1 MIGCILADAA
11 NKYDLLGISETVL
24 SPTSTVN
31 LNIPGYL
38 PIIRK
43 DRLGHGGG
51 IALYVA
57 DACAAKIF
65 HNFELPGARFT
76 KKLRS

>member
-1 MIGCILADAA
+1 M
-11 NKYDLLGISETVL
+11 NSRY
-24 SPTSTVN
+24 

-43 DRLGHGGG
+43 DRAGHGGG

-57 DACAAKIF
+57 NYCAVKRLI
-65 HNFELPGARFT
+65 HFELPELGILPFSILFVIVLMTTRAANSVECL
-76 KKLRS
+76 LRKPYCPS

>member
-1 MIGCILADAA
+1 MIDCILADVAS
-11 NKYDLLGISETVL
+11 KFDILCICETFL
-24 SPTSTVN
+24 NLTSTVD

-43 DRLGHGGG
+43 DRAGHGGG

-57 DACAAKIF
+57 
-65 HNFELPGARFT
+65 N
-76 KKLRS
+76 S